1 MPQNYSAGRRMPC
14 FFLAL
19 PSELAVAVAIATL
32 DLHLLLL
39 LTNELIVAVLAV
51 LAPKAVA
58 DPPNL
63 MLPGPK
69 ATSSTCNH
77 RQGHCKRSSTRLS

>member
-1 MPQNYSAGRRMPC
+1 MPC

-19 PSELAVAVAIATL
+19 PSELAVTVAIATL

-63 MLPGPK
+63 MFSNGICGTAPNG
-69 ATSSTCNH
+69 T
-77 RQGHCKRSSTRLS
+77 RSRTYSA